1 MSQNLGKVFEEQ
13 IKKYTPDGIL
23 VYRLGD
29 AAQSFGGGSAG
40 LRFSNKN
47 PFDYMMWHP
56 DRRTLFALE
65 LKTVSGKSISFER
78 TKQDKGEIHYHQIRG
93 LNEWN
98 SYDGTICGFIIE
110 FRQLETT
117 VFLDIN
123 HFNRLVDSI
132 PKKSF
137 NMDDLNQNEVPYFVI
152 PQEKLRTRYRYDM
165 EKFFSEIHV
174 SRI

>member
-1 MSQNLGKVFEEQ
+1 MAQNLGKIFEEQ
-13 IKKYTPDGIL
+13 IKKSVPKGIL
-23 VYRLGD
+23 VYRLSD
-29 AAQSFGGGSAG
+29 SAQSFGGGSSN

-47 PFDYMMWHP
+47 PFDYMMWSP
-56 DRRTLFALE
+56 ERRTLFALE
-65 LKTVSGKSISFER
+65 LKTVAGKSISFER
-78 TKQDKGEIHYHQIRG
+78 TKQDKGDIHIHQIDG

-98 SYDGTICGFIIE
+98 SYDWTVCGFIIE
-110 FRQLETT
+110 FRKLETT

-123 HFNRLVDSI
+123 HFNHLVESI

-137 NMDDLNQNEVPYFVI
+137 NLDDLNNNEVPYFII

-165 EKFFSEIHV
+165 GKFLSEINV